1 MTKEQINYM
10 KEKLIK
16 LKNNDMA
23 ERLTPEEY
31 ITEIIMISNI
41 YVQEINKA
49 IMPLSNATEPIA
61 VAALFYIA
69 KTMKTQ
75 MMQMNPEAVDVAE
88 RIEKLMEGSFAMKQG
103 RKKDA

>member
-16 LKNNDMA
+16 LKYNNMTGELA
-23 ERLTPEEY
+23 PGEY
-31 ITEIIMISNI
+31 LTEIIMISNI

-49 IMPLSNATEPIA
+49 MMPLSEATEPIA
-61 VAALFYIA
+61 VATLLYLA
-69 KTMKTQ
+69 KTMK
-75 MMQMNPEAVDVAE
+75 MQMNPEAIDVAE
-88 RIEKLMEGSFAMKQG
+88 RIEKLMEVSFAMKQE